1 MKHNTDELDLLKVSS
16 IIWKKK
22 SAIFMFVASI
32 TILTLLTF
40 NLIEKEPDKVFTSS
54 EVKQITAY
62 EESKYILWNSFLE
75 NIKIEFITDNYSN
88 DLNQKNQNLN
98 TFHTLSNYPSINRQV
113 LYDLFNERL
122 SQRDYIENTLK
133 EFNFLNKQN
142 FLNDD
147 EYQNAINELK
157 KNINIYIKKKNQNR
171 STLIEFETAEPLRWN
186 NYLRFLEQD
195 INASIREDLIDI
207 FKNDMVYKKKIL
219 NYAIEDLQYQ
229 ISNTFDENR
238 KLYLE
243 NKLKNLFDNKYDE
256 RLLEALSKAPFI
268 DNKKFHAAKI
278 YFTDIEANL
287 TNSTN
292 KLITLLLSVII
303 ISFIIAVFYVILMDT
318 VKNRK

>member
-1 MKHNTDELDLLKVSS
+1 MIYLK
-16 IIWKKK
+16 IIW
-22 SAIFMFVASI
+22 
-32 TILTLLTF
+32 
-40 NLIEKEPDKVFTSS
+40 
-54 EVKQITAY
+54 
-62 EESKYILWNSFLE
+62 
-75 NIKIEFITDNYSN
+75 FI
-88 DLNQKNQNLN
+88 
-98 TFHTLSNYPSINRQV
+98 
-113 LYDLFNERL
+113 
-122 SQRDYIENTLK
+122 
-133 EFNFLNKQN
+133 
-142 FLNDD
+142 
-147 EYQNAINELK
+147 
-157 KNINIYIKKKNQNR
+157 
-171 STLIEFETAEPLRWN
+171 
-186 NYLRFLEQD
+186 
-195 INASIREDLIDI
+195 
-207 FKNDMVYKKKIL
+207 KKKIL

-256 RLLEALSKAPFI
+256 RFSEALAAPFI

>member
-1 MKHNTDELDLLKVSS
+1 MEKKITYFYVCSFNHNLN
-16 IIWKKK
+16 
-22 SAIFMFVASI
+22 
-32 TILTLLTF
+32 LLTF

-88 DLNQKNQNLN
+88 DLNQKNQNLS

-157 KNINIYIKKKNQNR
+157 KNIYIYIQKKK
-171 STLIEFETAEPLRWN
+171 
-186 NYLRFLEQD
+186 
-195 INASIREDLIDI
+195 
-207 FKNDMVYKKKIL
+207 
-219 NYAIEDLQYQ
+219 
-229 ISNTFDENR
+229 
-238 KLYLE
+238 
-243 NKLKNLFDNKYDE
+243 
-256 RLLEALSKAPFI
+256 SK
-268 DNKKFHAAKI
+268 
-278 YFTDIEANL
+278 
-287 TNSTN
+287 
-292 KLITLLLSVII
+292 
-303 ISFIIAVFYVILMDT
+303 
-318 VKNRK
+318 

>member
-40 NLIEKEPDKVFTSS
+40 NLIEKEPDKVKVFTSS

-62 EESKYILWNSFLE
+62 EESKYILWDSFLK

-157 KNINIYIKKKNQNR
+157 KNIYIYIQKKNQNR

-238 KLYLE
+238 KLALE
-243 NKLKNLFDNKYDE
+243 NKLKNY
-256 RLLEALSKAPFI
+256 
-268 DNKKFHAAKI
+268 
-278 YFTDIEANL
+278 
-287 TNSTN
+287 
-292 KLITLLLSVII
+292 LIINMMR
-303 ISFIIAVFYVILMDT
+303 IA
-318 VKNRK
+318 

>member
-1 MKHNTDELDLLKVSS
+1 M
-16 IIWKKK
+16 
-22 SAIFMFVASI
+22 
-32 TILTLLTF
+32 
-40 NLIEKEPDKVFTSS
+40 
-54 EVKQITAY
+54 
-62 EESKYILWNSFLE
+62 
-75 NIKIEFITDNYSN
+75 
-88 DLNQKNQNLN
+88 
-98 TFHTLSNYPSINRQV
+98 
-113 LYDLFNERL
+113 
-122 SQRDYIENTLK
+122 
-133 EFNFLNKQN
+133 
-142 FLNDD
+142 
-147 EYQNAINELK
+147 
-157 KNINIYIKKKNQNR
+157 
-171 STLIEFETAEPLRWN
+171 
-186 NYLRFLEQD
+186 RFLEQD

-207 FKNDMVYKKKIL
+207 FKNNMVYKKKIL

-243 NKLKNLFDNKYDE
+243 NKLKKLFDNKYDE

>member
-1 MKHNTDELDLLKVSS
+1 ME
-16 IIWKKK
+16 KK
-22 SAIFMFVASI
+22 SPIFMFVASI

-62 EESKYILWNSFLE
+62 EESKYILWNSFLK

-157 KNINIYIKKKNQNR
+157 KNIYIYIQKK
-171 STLIEFETAEPLRWN
+171 
-186 NYLRFLEQD
+186 
-195 INASIREDLIDI
+195 
-207 FKNDMVYKKKIL
+207 
-219 NYAIEDLQYQ
+219 
-229 ISNTFDENR
+229 
-238 KLYLE
+238 
-243 NKLKNLFDNKYDE
+243 
-256 RLLEALSKAPFI
+256 SK
-268 DNKKFHAAKI
+268 
-278 YFTDIEANL
+278 
-287 TNSTN
+287 
-292 KLITLLLSVII
+292 
-303 ISFIIAVFYVILMDT
+303 
-318 VKNRK
+318 